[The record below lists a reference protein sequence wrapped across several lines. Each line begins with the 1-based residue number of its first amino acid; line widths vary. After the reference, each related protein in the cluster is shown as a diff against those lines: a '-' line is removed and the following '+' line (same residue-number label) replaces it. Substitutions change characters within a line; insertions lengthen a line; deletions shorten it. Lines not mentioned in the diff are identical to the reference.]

1 MLAGGNVPG
10 PFNRPLCGTSRTAIR
25 DVSAASGHWP
35 GSGKSRR
42 NIELVL
48 PATLGA
54 FLMLQTVQMA

>member
-1 MLAGGNVPG
+1 MRHLAHRYKGRIG
-10 PFNRPLCGTSRTAIR
+10 
-25 DVSAASGHWP
+25 GHWP

-54 FLMLQTVQMA
+54 FLMLQTAQMA